1 MNGRSVSTR
10 GGACGAANDGCGSNL
25 MIGVGSVN
33 VTGGCVLIMSGGS
46 WNVTRAASVTKT
58 IGSVLKTIG
67 PSVDGIGG
75 GSIKTFG
82 SCGLNL
88 LASSKFT
95 GSSAIGV
102 SVVVFGGA
110 VATVVVT
117 VEGGSVGLG
126 VGGFVRTVSGAC
138 VVVLLVVGGLVI
150 GFGVGISTGAR
161 NVTGAVGAGSVGGT
175 VLTVVGMVLKV
186 VGMVLKVVGMVRKV
200 VGMVLIDG
208 GKVLRVGRE
217 VDRSGTVLAETG
229 PAVDDVIQVDGIRD
243 VSKFGEIGLTAFC
256 SSNQASKFFVYS
268 PVGS

>member
-1 MNGRSVSTR
+1 M
-10 GGACGAANDGCGSNL
+10 
-25 MIGVGSVN
+25 
-33 VTGGCVLIMSGGS
+33 
-46 WNVTRAASVTKT
+46 TKT
-58 IGSVLKTIG
+58 IGSVWKTIG

-82 SCGLNL
+82 TCGLNL
-88 LASSKFT
+88 LVSSIFT
-95 GSSAIGV
+95 GSSTIGV

-161 NVTGAVGAGSVGGT
+161 NVIGAVGAGSVGGI
-175 VLTVVGMVLKV
+175 VLTVVGIVLKV
-186 VGMVLKVVGMVRKV
+186 VGMVLTVVGTVLKVVGL
-200 VGMVLIDG
+200 VLVG

-217 VDRSGTVLAETG
+217 VDRSGTALTETG
-229 PAVDDVIQVDGIRD
+229 PAVDVVIQVDGIRD
-243 VSKFGEIGLTAFC
+243 VSNDGEIGLTAFC